1 MARYIDADKLI
12 EFITK
17 GLNNP
22 DNTKAFGYD
31 AIVILTEIEY
41 APTADVAPKGEVAKE
56 VLSDLKKAIRNKAVY
71 PRYKDS
77 DPYIRL
83 KDVDEIIEDY
93 LKRKTGG

>member
-1 MARYIDADKLI
+1 MDEYIKREDALDAVL
-12 EFITK
+12 FALVGT
-17 GLNNP
+17 GLQSRALN
-22 DNTKAFGYD
+22 
-31 AIVILTEIEY
+31 AIHEVD
-41 APTADVAPKGEVAKE
+41 TADVVPKSEVARD

>member
-1 MARYIDADKLI
+1 MARYIDADELI
-12 EFITK
+12 RLLEIDAVCQGDHFTK
-17 GLNNP
+17 R
-22 DNTKAFGYD
+22 D
-31 AIVILTEIEY
+31 AIRCVKSINS
-41 APTADVAPKGEVAKE
+41 ADVAAKGEVAKE
-56 VLSDLKKAIRNKAVY
+56 VLSDLKKAIRNRAVY

>member
-1 MARYIDADKLI
+1 MRQYVEKSPLLEVAEKHQ
-12 EFITK
+12 
-17 GLNNP
+17 NN
-22 DNTKAFGYD
+22 AFGAAVIKR
-31 AIVILTEIEY
+31 AIEE
-41 APTADVAPKGEVAKE
+41 APAAEVAPKGEVAKE
-56 VLSDLKKAIRNKAVY
+56 VLSDLKKAIRNRAVY